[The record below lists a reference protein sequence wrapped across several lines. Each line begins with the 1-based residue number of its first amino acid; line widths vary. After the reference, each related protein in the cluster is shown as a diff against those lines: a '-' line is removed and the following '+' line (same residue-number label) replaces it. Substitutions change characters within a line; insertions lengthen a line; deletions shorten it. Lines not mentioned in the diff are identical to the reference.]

1 MLGLFA
7 GTPGQKKEDFF
18 NMKNKTKTAKKLLAL
33 VLSLMM
39 IVTAL
44 PMAIL
49 PVSAAGEVTINTTS
63 STSGVVVIGGNS
75 RWSNS
80 TFNIVNDQEAGNTS
94 AGVISYDISSLR
106 GKKITSA
113 KFTANKYSNYR
124 QIRCKYFWIIIIDR

>member
-1 MLGLFA
+1 
-7 GTPGQKKEDFF
+7 
-18 NMKNKTKTAKKLLAL
+18 MKNKTKTAKKLLAL

-39 IVTAL
+39 IVTAV
-44 PMAIL
+44 PMAVL

-113 KFTANKYSNYR
+113 KFTAVVDSVDSDNQPTGFFY
-124 QIRCKYFWIIIIDR
+124 